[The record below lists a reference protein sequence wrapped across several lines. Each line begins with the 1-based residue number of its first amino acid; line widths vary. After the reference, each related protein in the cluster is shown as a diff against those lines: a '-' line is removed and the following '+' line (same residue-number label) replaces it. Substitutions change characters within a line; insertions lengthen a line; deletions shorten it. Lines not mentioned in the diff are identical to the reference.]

1 MTLEQGTDTETV
13 RSLDS
18 EHRRIPAPAHRSNH
32 RIDNHRN
39 GSPRLR
45 PPTATSAANSQ
56 TPAMARSMA
65 VSDNKPHLQPAPF
78 PQPPPNV
85 SNGINLPANS
95 PSTYTR
101 PPPPQAPAANPTTN
115 TDPVRP
121 PDSEAPVG
129 FFTARAAE
137 ALQKAQG
144 PSIKAPT
151 FNPHLESPSIRK
163 TAGVDHTKSK
173 PINRDLTT
181 APATPVPPL
190 PNASIPTNLQT
201 DKVRKLGMP
210 GGGASPLQNR
220 GSYKPPQMKRPA
232 DGIPESRPALGDV
245 TNASVNASNVDRNAD
260 AKRPRIDAGHDSAK
274 EPSVLNA

>member
-1 MTLEQGTDTETV
+1 MTLEQGTDSSETI
-13 RSLDS
+13 RSVDS
-18 EHRRIPAPAHRSNH
+18 ESRPILAPAHRSNH
-32 RIDNHRN
+32 RADNHRN
-39 GSPRLR
+39 SSPRLR
-45 PPTATSAANSQ
+45 PPTATSAANPQ
-56 TPAMARSMA
+56 TPATARSMA
-65 VSDNKPHLQPAPF
+65 ESDNKPRLQPQPQPAPF
-78 PQPPPNV
+78 PQPP
-85 SNGINLPANS
+85 SNMSNS
-95 PSTYTR
+95 TSTHTR
-101 PPPPQAPAANPTTN
+101 PPPQASANPTTN
-115 TDPVRP
+115 TDSVRL

-190 PNASIPTNLQT
+190 PNGSIPTNPQT

-245 TNASVNASNVDRNAD
+245 TNASVNAPNVDRNGD
-260 AKRPRIDAGHDSAK
+260 AKRPRMDVGHEGVK
-274 EPSVLNA
+274 EPNVLNA

>member
-1 MTLEQGTDTETV
+1 METV
-13 RSLDS
+13 RSGNRES
-18 EHRRIPAPAHRSNH
+18 RQISAPAHRSNP
-32 RIDNHRN
+32 RIERHRN

-45 PPTATSAANSQ
+45 PPTATSVANPQ
-56 TPAMARSMA
+56 TPAMARSI
-65 VSDNKPHLQPAPF
+65 VDSDNRPRLQPQPQPAPF
-78 PQPPPNV
+78 QQPPPNM
-85 SNGINLPANS
+85 SNGINIPSNS
-95 PSTYTR
+95 ASTYSR
-101 PPPPQAPAANPTTN
+101 PPPQASPSNVTSNTN
-115 TDPVRP
+115 SVRP

-181 APATPVPPL
+181 APATPVSPL
-190 PNASIPTNLQT
+190 PNSAVPTNLQT

-210 GGGASPLQNR
+210 GGGAGPLQNR
-220 GSYKPPQMKRPA
+220 GSYKPPQMKRTA

-245 TNASVNASNVDRNAD
+245 TNASVNASITDRNGE
-260 AKRPRIDAGHDSAK
+260 AKRPRIDVGHDSVQ
-274 EPSVLNA
+274 EPSVLSA